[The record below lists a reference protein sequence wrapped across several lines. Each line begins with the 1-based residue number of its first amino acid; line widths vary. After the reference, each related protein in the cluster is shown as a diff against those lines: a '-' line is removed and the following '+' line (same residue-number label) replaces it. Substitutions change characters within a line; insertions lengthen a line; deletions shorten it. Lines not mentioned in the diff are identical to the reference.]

1 MSTASY
7 DLTQK
12 LIPFLDRHLV
22 LPLLAHLA
30 EGELFPAE
38 QIARAQ
44 YELVKETNMLDYAA
58 SLFESAY
65 PDDEVPSIFAAKREK
80 AISESER
87 LQQEAQFVLDVIE
100 KPEVAQA
107 LRQDKMQNLQY
118 LKDNHNLTLEQITSL
133 YNFGQFQYTT
143 GNYSGASDYLYH
155 FRILSTNP
163 DLLLSAHW
171 GKLSSDILTGAW
183 DRALEELSSL
193 RETLDSRSVP
203 TPAPAGTSSAPLT
216 ARAWLLHW
224 SLFVCVN
231 KNVPSGPQTFLDMAL
246 APAYL
251 NTIQVA
257 CPWLLRYVSAAAVL
271 VSRHRDEVVRIVQVE
286 AYQYSDPVTRF
297 LTALY
302 VDFDFEG
309 AREALGAAEGVL
321 EADFFLGAYAGEFV
335 DAARCLIS
343 EAYCRVHQT
352 INIAELSDRL
362 NMSRDDGEKW
372 IVNLIRD
379 TKMGTDAKIDLKKN
393 EIHIARAHPPVYQTI
408 IEKTRGLAFRTQV
421 LGVAMGK
428 RAAGEEVETSNAGKR
443 GGDKRRVGGGA
454 RREREEK
461 AEAA

>member
-12 LIPFLDRHLV
+12 LIPFLDRHLI
-22 LPLLAHLA
+22 LPLLAHLSEA
-30 EGELFPAE
+30 ELFPAE

-65 PDDEVPSIFAAKREK
+65 PDEEVPGVFAAKREK
-80 AISESER
+80 AVSESER
-87 LQQEAQFVLDVIE
+87 LQQEAQIVLDVIE

-118 LKDNHNLTLEQITSL
+118 LKDNYKLTLEQISAL

-171 GKLSSDILTGAW
+171 GKLASDILTGAW

-193 RETLDSRSVP
+193 RETLDSRSG
-203 TPAPAGTSSAPLT
+203 PAQSLTSTSSAPLT

-224 SLFVCVN
+224 SLFVCIN
-231 KNVPSGPQTFLDMAL
+231 KNVPSGPQTFLEMAL

-251 NTIQVA
+251 NTIQVS

-271 VSRHRDEVVRIVQVE
+271 VGRHRDDVVRVVQME
-286 AYQYSDPVTRF
+286 SYQYSDPVTRF

-309 AREALGAAEGVL
+309 AREALGAGGVL
-321 EADFFLGAYAGEFV
+321 EADFFLGAYAPEFV

-343 EAYCRVHQT
+343 DAYCRVHHT
-352 INIAELSDRL
+352 INIEQLSDRL
-362 NMSRDDGEKW
+362 NM
-372 IVNLIRD
+372 D

-393 EIHIARAHPPVYQTI
+393 EIHIARAHVPVYQTI

-421 LGVAMGK
+421 LGLRWASVLQEKRSRQAMLENAVTSAGRRRGK
-428 RAAGEEVETSNAGKR
+428 EGEGGEDR
-443 GGDKRRVGGGA
+443 GSVG
-454 RREREEK
+454 
-461 AEAA
+461 

>member
-1 MSTASY
+1 MSAASY

-12 LIPFLDRHLV
+12 LIPFLDRHLI

-30 EGELFPAE
+30 EAELFPAE
-38 QIARAQ
+38 HIARAQ

-65 PDDEVPSIFAAKREK
+65 PDEEVPGAFAAKREK
-80 AISESER
+80 AVSESER
-87 LQQEAQFVLDVIE
+87 LQQEAQIVLD
-100 KPEVAQA
+100 
-107 LRQDKMQNLQY
+107 
-118 LKDNHNLTLEQITSL
+118 LTLEQISAL

-171 GKLSSDILTGAW
+171 GKLASDILTGAW

-193 RETLDSRSVP
+193 RETLDSRSG
-203 TPAPAGTSSAPLT
+203 PAQSLTSTSSAPLT

-224 SLFVCVN
+224 SLFVCIN
-231 KNVPSGPQTFLDMAL
+231 KNVPSGPQTFLEMAL

-251 NTIQVA
+251 NTIQVS
-257 CPWLLRYVSAAAVL
+257 CPWLLRYVAAAVVL
-271 VSRHRDEVVRIVQVE
+271 VGRNRDDVVRVVQME
-286 AYQYSDPVTRF
+286 SYQYSDPVTRF

-309 AREALGAAEGVL
+309 AREALGAAGGVL
-321 EADFFLGAYAGEFV
+321 EADFFLGAYAPEFV

-343 EAYCRVHQT
+343 EAYCRVHHT
-352 INIAELSDRL
+352 INIEQLSDRL

-393 EIHIARAHPPVYQTI
+393 EIHIARAHAPVYQTI

-421 LGVAMGK
+421 LGVAMSK

-443 GGDKRRVGGGA
+443 GDKRRVGGGA

-461 AEAA
+461 TEAA

>member
-12 LIPFLDRHLV
+12 LIPFLDRHLI
-22 LPLLAHLA
+22 LPLLAHLSEA
-30 EGELFPAE
+30 ELFPAE

-65 PDDEVPSIFAAKREK
+65 PDEEVPGVFAAKREK
-80 AISESER
+80 AVSESER
-87 LQQEAQFVLDVIE
+87 LQQEAQIVLDVIE

-118 LKDNHNLTLEQITSL
+118 LKDNYKLTLEQISAL

-171 GKLSSDILTGAW
+171 GKLASDILTGAW

-193 RETLDSRSVP
+193 RETLDSRSG
-203 TPAPAGTSSAPLT
+203 PAQSLTSTSSAPLT

-224 SLFVCVN
+224 SLFVCIN
-231 KNVPSGPQTFLDMAL
+231 KNVPSGPQTFLEMAL

-251 NTIQVA
+251 NTIQVS

-271 VSRHRDEVVRIVQVE
+271 VGRHRDDVVRVVQME
-286 AYQYSDPVTRF
+286 SYQYSDPVTRF

-309 AREALGAAEGVL
+309 AREALGAAGGVL
-321 EADFFLGAYAGEFV
+321 EADFFLGAYAPEFV

-343 EAYCRVHQT
+343 DAYCRVHHT
-352 INIAELSDRL
+352 INIEQLSDRL
-362 NMSRDDGEKW
+362 NMSRDEGEKW

-393 EIHIARAHPPVYQTI
+393 EIHIARAHVPVYQTI

-443 GGDKRRVGGGA
+443 GDKRRVGGGA

-461 AEAA
+461 TEAA

>member
-1 MSTASY
+1 MSAATY

-12 LIPFLDRHLV
+12 LIPFLDRHLI

-30 EGELFPAE
+30 EAELFPAE

-65 PDDEVPSIFAAKREK
+65 PDEEVPSAFAAKREK
-80 AISESER
+80 AVSESER
-87 LQQEAQFVLDVIE
+87 LQQEAQIVLDVIE

-118 LKDNHNLTLEQITSL
+118 LKDNYSLTLEQITAL

-171 GKLSSDILTGAW
+171 GKLASDILTGAW
-183 DRALEELSSL
+183 DRALEELSAL
-193 RETLDSRSVP
+193 RETLDSRSGP
-203 TPAPAGTSSAPLT
+203 TPAPTSTSSAPLT

-224 SLFVCVN
+224 SLFVCIN
-231 KNVPSGPQTFLDMAL
+231 KNVPSGPQTFLEIAL

-271 VSRHRDEVVRIVQVE
+271 VGRHRDEVVRVVQME

-302 VDFDFEG
+302 VNFDFEG

-321 EADFFLGAYAGEFV
+321 EADFFLGAYSNEFV
-335 DAARCLIS
+335 EAARCLIS
-343 EAYCRVHQT
+343 EAD
-352 INIAELSDRL
+352 LSDRL
-362 NMSRDDGEKW
+362 NMSRTDGEKW

-393 EIHIARAHPPVYQTI
+393 EIHIARAHAPVYQTI

-428 RAAGEEVETSNAGKR
+428 RAAGEEVETNAGKR

-461 AEAA
+461 SEAT

>member
-12 LIPFLDRHLV
+12 LIPFLDRHLI
-22 LPLLAHLA
+22 LPLLAHLSEA
-30 EGELFPAE
+30 ELFPAE

-65 PDDEVPSIFAAKREK
+65 PDEEVPGGESSLGYSQANVFAAKREK
-80 AISESER
+80 AVSESER
-87 LQQEAQFVLDVIE
+87 LQQEAQIVLDVIE

-118 LKDNHNLTLEQITSL
+118 LKDNYKLTLEQISAL

-171 GKLSSDILTGAW
+171 GKLASDILTGAW

-193 RETLDSRSVP
+193 RETLDSRSG
-203 TPAPAGTSSAPLT
+203 PAQSLTSTSSAPLT

-224 SLFVCVN
+224 SLFVCIN
-231 KNVPSGPQTFLDMAL
+231 KNVPSGPQTFLEMAL

-251 NTIQVA
+251 NTIQVS

-271 VSRHRDEVVRIVQVE
+271 VGRHRDDVVRVVQME
-286 AYQYSDPVTRF
+286 SYQYSDPVTRF

-309 AREALGAAEGVL
+309 AREALGAAGGVL
-321 EADFFLGAYAGEFV
+321 EADFFLGAYAPEFV

-343 EAYCRVHQT
+343 DNQPSVLTAYRQ
-352 INIAELSDRL
+352 LSDRL
-362 NMSRDDGEKW
+362 NMSRDEGEKW

-379 TKMGTDAKIDLKKN
+379 TKMGTDAKIDLKK
-393 EIHIARAHPPVYQTI
+393 HMYPF
-408 IEKTRGLAFRTQV
+408 TRRSL
-421 LGVAMGK
+421 K
-428 RAAGEEVETSNAGKR
+428 KR
-443 GGDKRRVGGGA
+443 GVWHSEHRSLALRWASVLQEKRSRQAMLENAVTSDG
-454 RREREEK
+454 
-461 AEAA
+461 

>member
-1 MSTASY
+1 MSTASF

-22 LPLLAHLA
+22 LPLLAHLSEA
-30 EGELFPAE
+30 ELFPAE

-58 SLFESAY
+58 QLFEDAY
-65 PDDEVPSIFAAKREK
+65 PDEPVPEMFAAKREK
-80 AISESER
+80 AVSEGER

-118 LKDNHNLTLEQITSL
+118 LKDNYNVTLEQITAL

-171 GKLSSDILTGAW
+171 GKLAGDILTGAW

-193 RETLDSRSVP
+193 RETLDSRSAP
-203 TPAPAGTSSAPLT
+203 TPALTSTSSAPLT

-224 SLFVCVN
+224 SLFICIS
-231 KNVPSGPQTFLDMAL
+231 KNVPNGPQTFLDMAL

-271 VSRHRDEVVRIVQVE
+271 VSRHRDEVVRVVQME
-286 AYQYSDPVTRF
+286 AYQYSDPITRF

-321 EADFFLGAYAGEFV
+321 EADFFLGTFASEFV

-362 NMSRDDGEKW
+362 NMSRDEGEKW

-421 LGVAMGK
+421 LGVAMSK

-443 GGDKRRVGGGA
+443 GGDKRRVGGT
-454 RREREEK
+454 RREREDK

>member
-1 MSTASY
+1 MSAASY

-22 LPLLAHLA
+22 LPLLAHLSEA
-30 EGELFPAE
+30 ELFPPE

-58 SLFESAY
+58 QLFEDAY
-65 PDDEVPSIFAAKREK
+65 PDESVPEMFAAKREK
-80 AISESER
+80 AVSEGER

-118 LKDNHNLTLEQITSL
+118 LKDNYNVTLEQITAL

-171 GKLSSDILTGAW
+171 GKLAGDILTGAW

-193 RETLDSRSVP
+193 RETLDSRSSP
-203 TPAPAGTSSAPLT
+203 TSALASTSSAPLT

-224 SLFVCVN
+224 SLFICIS
-231 KNVPSGPQTFLDMAL
+231 KNVPNGPQTFLEMAL

-271 VSRHRDEVVRIVQVE
+271 VSRHRDEVVRVVQME
-286 AYQYSDPVTRF
+286 AYQYSDPITRF

-321 EADFFLGAYAGEFV
+321 EADFFLATFANEFV
-335 DAARCLIS
+335 DAAS
-343 EAYCRVHQT
+343 
-352 INIAELSDRL
+352 ELSDRL

-393 EIHIARAHPPVYQTI
+393 EIHIARAHAPVYQTI

-428 RAAGEEVETSNAGKR
+428 RAAGEEVETSNASKR

-454 RREREEK
+454 RREREDK

>member
-1 MSTASY
+1 MSAASY

-12 LIPFLDRHLV
+12 LIPFLDRHLI

-30 EGELFPAE
+30 EAELFPAE
-38 QIARAQ
+38 HIARAQ

-65 PDDEVPSIFAAKREK
+65 PDEEVPGAFAAKREK
-80 AISESER
+80 AVSESER
-87 LQQEAQFVLDVIE
+87 LQQEAQIVLDVIE

-107 LRQDKMQNLQY
+107 LRQDKIQNLQY
-118 LKDNHNLTLEQITSL
+118 LKDNYKLTLEQISAL

-155 FRILSTNP
+155 FRTLSTNP

-171 GKLSSDILTGAW
+171 GKLASDILTGAW

-193 RETLDSRSVP
+193 RETLDSRSG
-203 TPAPAGTSSAPLT
+203 PAQSLTSTSSAPLT

-224 SLFVCVN
+224 SLFVCIN
-231 KNVPSGPQTFLDMAL
+231 KNVPSGPQTFLEMAL

-251 NTIQVA
+251 NTIQVS
-257 CPWLLRYVSAAAVL
+257 CPWLLRYVAAAVVL
-271 VSRHRDEVVRIVQVE
+271 VGRNRDDVVRVVQME
-286 AYQYSDPVTRF
+286 SYQYSDPVTRF

-309 AREALGAAEGVL
+309 AREALGAAGGVL
-321 EADFFLGAYAGEFV
+321 EADFFLGAYAPEFV

-343 EAYCRVHQT
+343 EAYCRVHHT
-352 INIAELSDRL
+352 INIEQLSDRL

-393 EIHIARAHPPVYQTI
+393 EIHIARAHAPVYQTI

-421 LGVAMGK
+421 LGVAMSK

-443 GGDKRRVGGGA
+443 GDKRRVGGGA

-461 AEAA
+461 TEAA